1 MLRLKNSEMTRDPL
15 SDIKYAFQLFASDKS
30 GAIIFH
36 ELRVDAGVVW
46 QKRGREGN
54 G

>member
-1 MLRLKNSEMTRDPL
+1 VTE
-15 SDIKYAFQLFASDKS
+15 LFASDKS

-36 ELRVDAGVVW
+36 ELPVDAGVVGAE
-46 QKRGREGN
+46 KRLRSN